1 MVWCNCIDAF
11 SLYSTYHDYCAGIV
25 LCFGGGVLLSTVLLH
40 MVREV
45 RESIARAT
53 ALAML
58 AGTEEYPF
66 AELLIGLGITTHNIY
81 INFVLSLETFT
92 IQ

>member
-1 MVWCNCIDAF
+1 MPIAYGTIVLMLA
-11 SLYSTYHDYCAGIV
+11 YYDYCAGIV

-58 AGTEEYPF
+58 AGMEEYPF
-66 AELLIGLGITTHNIY
+66 AELLIGLGNTTH
-81 INFVLSLETFT
+81 
-92 IQ
+92 

>member
-1 MVWCNCIDAF
+1 M
-11 SLYSTYHDYCAGIV
+11 
-25 LCFGGGVLLSTVLLH
+25 LSTVLLH

-58 AGTEEYPF
+58 PGTEEYPF
-66 AELLIGLGITTHNIY
+66 AELLIGLGNTTH
-81 INFVLSLETFT
+81 
-92 IQ
+92 

>member
-1 MVWCNCIDAF
+1 M
-11 SLYSTYHDYCAGIV
+11 

-58 AGTEEYPF
+58 AGMEEYPF
-66 AELLIGLGITTHNIY
+66 AELLIGLGNTTH
-81 INFVLSLETFT
+81 
-92 IQ
+92 

>member
-1 MVWCNCIDAF
+1 MFYNIF
-11 SLYSTYHDYCAGIV
+11 IIYCAGIV

-58 AGTEEYPF
+58 PGMEEYPF
-66 AELLIGLGITTHNIY
+66 AELLIGLGNILPVLHNPI
-81 INFVLSLETFT
+81 IFISLYV
-92 IQ
+92 

>member
-1 MVWCNCIDAF
+1 M
-11 SLYSTYHDYCAGIV
+11 
-25 LCFGGGVLLSTVLLH
+25 LSTVLLH

-58 AGTEEYPF
+58 AGMEEYPF

>member
-1 MVWCNCIDAF
+1 M
-11 SLYSTYHDYCAGIV
+11 

-58 AGTEEYPF
+58 PGMEEYPF
-66 AELLIGLGITTHNIY
+66 AELLIGLGNILILLYIQELSNCDTTSLLHNPILF
-81 INFVLSLETFT
+81 ISLYV
-92 IQ
+92 